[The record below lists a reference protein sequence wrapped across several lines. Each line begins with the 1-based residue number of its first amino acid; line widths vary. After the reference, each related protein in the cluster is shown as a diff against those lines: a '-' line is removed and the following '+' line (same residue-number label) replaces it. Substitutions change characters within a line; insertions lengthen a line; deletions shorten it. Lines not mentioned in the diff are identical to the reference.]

1 MFTTIEKASSI
12 AKAQSVFEERVL
24 KGASRSGQI
33 QLGYKGGGRET
44 MAHFVGSLNFW
55 VAFADSGNRY
65 WNALG
70 AGNPFREG
78 STIIAEINPPKAGI
92 NRRVSGA
99 FVKDDEGRI
108 YLAHRGRVGGGRK
121 GIGKKAFMAWYPETT
136 DLVTD
141 GGRRTEMIVIGALDA
156 EKLIENLAAFTNSVA
171 VFKDEVVSNKLSQPI
186 SI

>member
-78 STIIAEINPPKAGI
+78 
-92 NRRVSGA
+92 
-99 FVKDDEGRI
+99 
-108 YLAHRGRVGGGRK
+108 
-121 GIGKKAFMAWYPETT
+121 
-136 DLVTD
+136 
-141 GGRRTEMIVIGALDA
+141 
-156 EKLIENLAAFTNSVA
+156 
-171 VFKDEVVSNKLSQPI
+171 
-186 SI
+186 